1 METLFGLSCNVLVVS
16 VVFPWTIHSLFTA
29 FYHVPNGEA
38 GRSPPQA
45 SIHLPSLTLSQAI
58 KLLLQDRGGE
68 KNESSAQRAA
78 RANGTLLEPDPLIS
92 QDKKKQP

>member
-1 METLFGLSCNVLVVS
+1 MS
-16 VVFPWTIHSLFTA
+16 VVFPWIIHSLFTA
-29 FYHVPNGEA
+29 FHHVPNGDA

-45 SIHLPSLTLSQAI
+45 SIHLPSLTLLQAI

-68 KNESSAQRAA
+68 KNENSAQRAA

-92 QDKKKQP
+92 QDKKK